1 MIRKLSLNLN
11 NVKEVSNLSQRRLSK
26 VEKGYIGVVR
36 QAGRFMVCMLRCF
49 GACAQRAGD
58 KKNSTLEK
66 ERVGAGIGPTALGR

>member
-1 MIRKLSLNLN
+1 
-11 NVKEVSNLSQRRLSK
+11 
-26 VEKGYIGVVR
+26 
-36 QAGRFMVCMLRCF
+36 MVCMLRCF